1 MFRRL
6 LDLAMPVVGLNV
18 LNVLTLF
25 VDTAMCARL
34 PEAEVA
40 LAALGFST
48 QIVFLL
54 TTAMIGL
61 TVGTVALVARASG
74 AGDGARVEHIV
85 LQSSQLAVLLAVLV
99 AVVGNLLAGP
109 ALALLG
115 ASGEVYDEGLRY
127 LRPSLYGSVV
137 MYLTYLYGA
146 LFRGTG
152 NTRTPFL
159 VAIGT
164 NLVNV
169 VANYGLIL
177 GHFGLP
183 ALGVAGA
190 AIGTIIAYAVSV
202 ALYIFLL
209 TRPRRTDLRL
219 ALHLRP
225 IDRDLAAEMLR
236 VGAPAALDSVIL
248 NVSFLAVIGMLGRI
262 DELAVAAHGLGLRVQ
277 GLAFVPGLGVSMAT
291 AAMVGQALGANRV
304 DEARA
309 VARASVVLCF
319 AVMLPPAILFLAAAG
334 PIVGA
339 FDVRPGEPLG
349 DLAVTWIQVLG
360 WGMPI
365 FGVHIALAGVLQGAG
380 ATHLS
385 LRINAV
391 GTFAFQIPIAV
402 ALAFPLGLGPLGVWL
417 SFPIGFV
424 LKTALETLVYRGDRW
439 ATVGVRVEQA

>member
-6 LDLAMPVVGLNV
+6 LALAMPVVGLNV

-48 QIVFLL
+48 QLVFLL

-85 LQSSQLAVLLAVLV
+85 LQSSQLAVVLAVIV

-109 ALALLG
+109 ALSVLG
-115 ASGEVYDEGLRY
+115 ATGEVYEEGLRY
-127 LRPSLYGSVV
+127 LRPSLLGSAVV
-137 MYLTYLYGA
+137 YLTYLYGA

-190 AIGTIIAYAVSV
+190 AIGTIIAYAASV
-202 ALYIFLL
+202 GAYLFLL
-209 TRPRRTDLRL
+209 TRRSRADLRL
-219 ALHLRP
+219 TLRP
-225 IDRDLAAEMLR
+225 RSIDRSLATEMLQ

-248 NVSFLAVIGMLGRI
+248 NVSFLAVIGMLGHI

-291 AAMVGQALGANRV
+291 AAMVGQALGARRV

-309 VARASVVLCF
+309 VARASVLLCLI
-319 AVMLPPAILFLAAAG
+319 VMLPPAILFLVGAG

-349 DLAVTWIQVLG
+349 DLAVTWIRVLG

-365 FGVHIALAGVLQGAG
+365 FGVHIALLGVLQGAG
-380 ATHLS
+380 ATGLS
-385 LRINAV
+385 LRINV
-391 GTFAFQIPIAV
+391 LGTFALQIPIAV
-402 ALAFPLGLGPLGVWL
+402 VLAFPLGMGPLGVWL
-417 SFPIGFV
+417 SFPIGFA
-424 LKTALETLVYRGDRW
+424 LKTALEAAAYRGDRW
-439 ATVGVRVEQA
+439 AKVGVHVEQA